1 MTALQ
6 QVSFSETSTEEPI
19 ATAIIQTSLPWPLH
33 MMLNMRSLAQPPR
46 AGIDARLYQIGFLS
60 LFLLLGIITRDWT
73 LHPEIIL
80 TAIVTALTTQYLFLK
95 FTPPPNTSQNLKVP
109 LTKGD
114 LGGSLLDNLPIDAF
128 YSPMITALGMSIL
141 LRVEHWWIMALAVTI
156 AISSKFLIQFNQKHI
171 FNPGNFGIII
181 ALLFSHGAWVSPG
194 QWGESMWYVILFF
207 ICGGLVLRKVGRWD
221 TTIAFLAFYLA
232 LEAGRNLYL
241 GWTWDVWSHRMM
253 SGSLIMFS
261 FFMITDPRT
270 IPNSK
275 ISRLI
280 WTFTIALLTFVFRNY
295 FFMNTAVF
303 FALFLSAPLTL
314 ILDWVFKADRFDW
327 FQPTAIKSV

>member
-1 MTALQ
+1 MPQ
-6 QVSFSETSTEEPI
+6 IE
-19 ATAIIQTSLPWPLH
+19 
-33 MMLNMRSLAQPPR
+33 
-46 AGIDARLYQIGFLS
+46 IDARLYQIGFLG

-73 LHPEIIL
+73 LHPEVIV
-80 TAIVTALTTQYLFLK
+80 TAITAALTTQYLFLK
-95 FTPPPNTSQNLKVP
+95 LSPPPKLSQNLKIP
-109 LTKGD
+109 LGKGD
-114 LGGSLLDNLPIDAF
+114 LGGSLTIDAF

-141 LRVEHWWIMALAVTI
+141 LRVEHWWIMTLAVTI
-156 AISSKFLIQFNQKHI
+156 AISSKFLLQFNQKHI
-171 FNPGNFGIII
+171 FNPGNFGIVI
-181 ALLFSHGAWVSPG
+181 ALLFGHGAWVSPG

-280 WTFTIALLTFVFRNY
+280 WTFTIAFLTFVFRNY

-314 ILDWVFKADRFDW
+314 VLDWIFQDDRFDW
-327 FQPTAIKSV
+327 QQSPNIIKTS

>member
-1 MTALQ
+1 
-6 QVSFSETSTEEPI
+6 
-19 ATAIIQTSLPWPLH
+19 
-33 MMLNMRSLAQPPR
+33 MRSMAQSPR
-46 AGIDARLYQIGFLS
+46 TGIDARLYQIGFLS
-60 LFLLLGIITRDWT
+60 LFLLLGILTRDWT

-80 TAIVTALTTQYLFLK
+80 TAITAALSTQLFFLK
-95 FTPPPNTSQNLKVP
+95 ISLDKEE
-109 LTKGD
+109 
-114 LGGSLLDNLPIDAF
+114 LGESSLNKLGIESF

-141 LRVEHWWIMALAVTI
+141 LRVEHWWIMALAVSI

-171 FNPGNFGIII
+171 FNPGNFGIVI
-181 ALLFSHGAWVSPG
+181 ALLFSRGAWVSPG
-194 QWGESMWYVILFF
+194 QWGESMWYVILFL

-253 SGSLIMFS
+253 SGSLVMFS

-270 IPNSK
+270 IPNSQV
-275 ISRLI
+275 SRLI
-280 WTFTIALLTFVFRNY
+280 WTFTIAVLTFVFRNY

-327 FQPTAIKSV
+327 LQPNSVVKSV

>member
-1 MTALQ
+1 MSLS
-6 QVSFSETSTEEPI
+6 VNFRMPRSSTHPTEP
-19 ATAIIQTSLPWPLH
+19 
-33 MMLNMRSLAQPPR
+33 
-46 AGIDARLYQIGFLS
+46 GIDARLYQIGFLS

-73 LHPEIIL
+73 LHPEVIL
-80 TAIVTALTTQYLFLK
+80 TAIATALTTQYLF
-95 FTPPPNTSQNLKVP
+95 LKVP

-114 LGGSLLDNLPIDAF
+114 LGGSSLNPLTIDAF

-156 AISSKFLIQFNQKHI
+156 AISSKFLIQFNQKHV
-171 FNPGNFGIII
+171 FNPGNFGIVI

-194 QWGESMWYVILFF
+194 QWGESMWYVVLFF

-275 ISRLI
+275 VSRLI

-314 ILDWVFKADRFDW
+314 ILDWVFKSDRFDW
-327 FQPTAIKSV
+327 FQPTTVIKSV

>member
-1 MTALQ
+1 M
-6 QVSFSETSTEEPI
+6 
-19 ATAIIQTSLPWPLH
+19 SLSVNFK
-33 MMLNMRSLAQPPR
+33 MLRSSAKPPGS
-46 AGIDARLYQIGFLS
+46 AIDARLYQIGFLS

-73 LHPEIIL
+73 LRPEVIL

-95 FTPPPNTSQNLKVP
+95 
-109 LTKGD
+109 
-114 LGGSLLDNLPIDAF
+114 GSLTIESF

-141 LRVEHWWIMALAVTI
+141 LRVEHWWIMALAVAI

-171 FNPGNFGIII
+171 FNPGNFGIVV

-275 ISRLI
+275 VSRLI

-314 ILDWVFKADRFDW
+314 VLDWVFKADRFDW
-327 FQPTAIKSV
+327 QPIPSVIKSV

>member
-1 MTALQ
+1 MQ
-6 QVSFSETSTEEPI
+6 S
-19 ATAIIQTSLPWPLH
+19 SLPWPQP
-33 MMLNMRSLAQPPR
+33 MTMRS
-46 AGIDARLYQIGFLS
+46 IDARLYQIGFLS

-95 FTPPPNTSQNLKVP
+95 VP

-114 LGGSLLDNLPIDAF
+114 LGGSLTIDSF

-171 FNPGNFGIII
+171 FNPGNFGIVI
-181 ALLFSHGAWVSPG
+181 ALLFSRGAWVSPG

-275 ISRLI
+275 LSRLI

-303 FALFLSAPLTL
+303 FALFLAAPLTL
-314 ILDWVFKADRFDW
+314 VLDWAFKADRFDW
-327 FQPTAIKSV
+327 FQPTNAIKPI